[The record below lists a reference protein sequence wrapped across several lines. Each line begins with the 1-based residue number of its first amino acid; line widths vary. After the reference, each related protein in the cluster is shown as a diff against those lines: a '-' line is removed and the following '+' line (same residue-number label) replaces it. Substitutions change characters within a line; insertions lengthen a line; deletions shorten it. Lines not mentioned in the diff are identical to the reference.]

1 MGTTEQIDI
10 VKTIKAMHKERDYH
24 GILAL
29 VKDMKTE
36 KLKDRRVLEMIADA
50 YNKSGLYKEAREHL
64 LMAYEHYPQSRSLA
78 YKLVIISI
86 KLDNLDD
93 AVDFYEAFCSIAPGD
108 NNRFILKYLIGRAGG
123 IEVKDLIRV
132 LEQYNERESDE
143 RWLYELARLYHEAGR
158 IDDCVKV
165 CDEIALWYADG
176 EYEKA
181 ALELKFMHKAL
192 SPAQQERYEKIM
204 RAFVEKEEDEAQ
216 KAKEEEERLKLE
228 REAESFVSEFS
239 GLSAFPKKEA
249 EESEPEEATQKIF
262 TKEEITEAIKE
273 EAEEKA
279 DQEQPPEESAPGEA
293 AETEIPS
300 YKIENETEEE
310 ESAQEDEEAQ
320 TAADEDEEESTQEA
334 PINETFRLPVDKIN
348 EILGNAPVD
357 DERNITFRLPVDII
371 NEILKESEQEDS
383 TKSITDIL
391 TDAVQE
397 VQVVPAQPPKHEEH
411 AAKEAPK
418 PEIRENL
425 AIFSDRGYSKIGASV
440 LSISPAAYLVSKPS
454 LNRKT
459 GFIEEPVLRDNVDIS
474 DIPLDKE
481 ADGQI
486 GINLNLLAAEKEQ
499 EDDSQI
505 TIDEF
510 FRQYAGRV
518 EENREAVAAVEAER
532 LRQIIESVKDMEAR
546 PLYDMEFNTPE
557 QEAFSEEEIIRIVPD
572 DEIPDEAVVVKTREL
587 TEEDLLSEVSLEEE
601 EAKETASETE
611 SGEEKAQEENKEEI
625 SEEETAAAEE
635 ETAEAET
642 EKETV
647 PAPEEPSEKPEEA
660 VKTEE
665 ETPAE
670 AAEEIKEE
678 AKEAQEETENTQ
690 EAAAAAGEAQGA
702 EEPEKEA
709 DTAKETETAKEAA
722 VSQQQSE
729 TDEEVHTVK
738 EAAVSEE
745 AAPEE
750 NKEENKEEAS
760 EENAGEGAEEEPE
773 EEEHLVGWELEE
785 TPEKE
790 SENEETG
797 QEAAEEN
804 TAQKDAE
811 EETDKEAAKE
821 TEAAGLEAAL
831 AKFEQEKET
840 AQLNSEDTEAL
851 YGFGDTLAELVAGKG
866 EQPEEA
872 EEKEFVISDS
882 FRKELKEF
890 LLIEGLE
897 EEIRQACETISN
909 KKRAGDETGGNLI
922 ITGDKKCGKTYLAI
936 SMIKA
941 VIKEVGTGSG
951 KVVKVQAQPLNGKNF
966 RAVLKKVEGR
976 DLIIENVGY
985 LKDETIR
992 NIIEVVKSGEFGH
1005 MIVLEGNMLA
1015 IENIIAH
1022 FPEIEELFGSRINIH
1037 ELTITQWADIA
1048 RKYAKEQGYIIDD
1061 MANLALHARID
1072 KINVPTARL
1081 GLGDIK
1087 DIVDSAIAKA
1097 SRRNNGK
1104 LFAAFS
1110 RKGKEEI
1117 ALTESDFTE

>member
-300 YKIENETEEE
+300 YKIESETEEE

-397 VQVVPAQPPKHEEH
+397 VQVVPAQPSKHEEP

-425 AIFSDRGYSKIGASV
+425 AIFSDRGYSKIGATV
-440 LSISPAAYLVSKPS
+440 LSISPAAYLVSKPG

-665 ETPAE
+665 ETSAE

-678 AKEAQEETENTQ
+678 AQEAKEETENTQ

-729 TDEEVHTVK
+729 TDEEVHTA
-738 EAAVSEE
+738 EDAAVSEE

-750 NKEENKEEAS
+750 NKEENKEGSS

-790 SENEETG
+790 PENEETG

>member
-702 EEPEKEA
+702 EEPAKEA
-709 DTAKETETAKEAA
+709 DTAKEAD
-722 VSQQQSE
+722 VSQQPAE

-790 SENEETG
+790 PENEETG
-797 QEAAEEN
+797 QDAAEEN
-804 TAQKDAE
+804 TVQKDAE